1 MNSVQKLVCGF
12 VCLTAVSFTASAAA
26 GALPEGYTEVEY
38 IQGNGSDARIVTNYT
53 PVPGK
58 DKIEAEVEFPTL
70 DTATIWCARGST
82 ASTDTWSL
90 FMSDNTFRFDYF
102 NDTTKPVA
110 GFTCAANKR
119 YKVVVEGCK
128 FDIYSDGS
136 RSGGYEHSKV
146 ENFNAGGPVVLFA
159 SYYDGTDNHLGNW
172 SKHKLYSF
180 KVWRLGKLI
189 HYFVPCK
196 DSSGKGAL
204 VDLCDSPAT
213 LTVDGTFTAGGEGHF
228 FEDSYFAHADQA
240 GKLPTGCVALEYI
253 ETTSTEGAG
262 SSGEGD
268 QYILLDYTPTS
279 SSVIETEVAMRTKD
293 YNQSVFCTRGADN
306 NKKAL
311 SLYWIAANGTVPNDK
326 GLRYDYDENTQFSGF
341 DSITTEKHL
350 LQCTPDG
357 LSIDGAPAA
366 GTKPNPHDFTVEGKG
381 MMLFASYSKNRT
393 ESRGNYA
400 KLRLYSFKAYDGGSA
415 TPAVDL
421 VPCSNTT
428 THAVFLFDV
437 ANNRAYLNQG
447 VTPFVG
453 GRLGLF
459 TVEPIADQELVV
471 PMDLPKP
478 VVRDCASGEVLVE
491 GTHYTLSYSGAV
503 NTFGMVEVSVTGV
516 GDYEDSSVVT
526 VRYQNLKVKTLNVNA
541 FTFTMGIT
549 PAADKVSEPLTNFPV
564 LVRLS
569 AARQKRF
576 DPSKCGTNGSD
587 LRFVLEDGT
596 ILSHEIDYWTTDG
609 DCCVWVNV
617 PSLTADTKIIA
628 CWGRHEGRS
637 IPYVE
642 PAETWPDFVGVWHFS
657 EPGGSA
663 KDSSGNGYD
672 TTNETATVASTEAKI
687 GLSRATDGK
696 AAFRTGVTDLLTA
709 AGKKNISDVQ
719 KFTVSGWMY
728 ESTGVAE
735 GYRGLFNKGGVSVAR
750 GWAQNTQGNLTT
762 MNCQGGQAQ
771 LQVNVDSMYGK
782 WTHFE
787 VCYAGDGNTSTCWVD
802 GGAKKGTATNMKPT
816 ASNDEL
822 RFLSSLTGYGDE
834 LRIRNGTVS
843 EAWAVA
849 DYQNQATDTFLS
861 YGKVKSHDGLIL
873 FVR

>member
-1 MNSVQKLVCGF
+1 MKRLFACAAIAAG
-12 VCLTAVSFTASAAA
+12 VSFTASAA
-26 GALPEGYTEVEY
+26 GALPE
-38 IQGNGSDARIVTNYT
+38 DC
-53 PVPGK
+53 
-58 DKIEAEVEFPTL
+58 L
-70 DTATIWCARGST
+70 
-82 ASTDTWSL
+82 
-90 FMSDNTFRFDYF
+90 
-102 NDTTKPVA
+102 
-110 GFTCAANKR
+110 
-119 YKVVVEGCK
+119 
-128 FDIYSDGS
+128 
-136 RSGGYEHSKV
+136 
-146 ENFNAGGPVVLFA
+146 
-159 SYYDGTDNHLGNW
+159 
-172 SKHKLYSF
+172 
-180 KVWRLGKLI
+180 
-189 HYFVPCK
+189 
-196 DSSGKGAL
+196 
-204 VDLCDSPAT
+204 
-213 LTVDGTFTAGGEGHF
+213 
-228 FEDSYFAHADQA
+228 
-240 GKLPTGCVALEYI
+240 ALEYI
-253 ETTSTEGAG
+253 ETTSTGVAG
-262 SSGEGD
+262 NAGQGD

-279 SSVIETEVAMRTKD
+279 NSVVEAEVAMLAKA
-293 YNQSVFCTRGADN
+293 YNQSVFCARGAKN
-306 NKKAL
+306 NENAF
-311 SLYWIAANGTVPNDK
+311 SLFWLGSGSDPNR
-326 GLRYDYDENTQFSGF
+326 GLRYDYDAAIQYSGF
-341 DSITTEKHL
+341 GAIEKDKKYM
-350 LQCTPDG
+350 LQCAPGG
-357 LSIDGAPAA
+357 LSIDGNPAA
-366 GTKPNPHDFTVEGKG
+366 GTRPTPHSFKVEGKG
-381 MMLFASYSKNRT
+381 MMLFASYSGNDTGTR
-393 ESRGNYA
+393 SNYA

-421 VPCSNTT
+421 VPCSNKTS
-428 THAVFLFDV
+428 HAVFLYDV
-437 ANNRAYLNQG
+437 ANDKSYFNQG
-447 VTPFVG
+447 TTPFVG
-453 GRLGLF
+453 GLPVLF
-459 TVEPIADQELVV
+459 TVDPIADQELVV

-478 VVRDCASGEVLVE
+478 VVRDSASGEVLVE

-503 NTFGMVEVSVTGV
+503 NTFGTVEVSVAGI
-516 GDYEDSSVVT
+516 GDYAGSSVVT

-541 FTFTMGIT
+541 FTFTMDIT

-617 PSLTADTKIIA
+617 PSLTADTKIVA

-672 TTNETATVASTEAKI
+672 TTNETETVASTTSKI

-696 AAFRTGVTDLLTA
+696 AFRTGVTDLLTA
-709 AGKKNISDVQ
+709 AGKKNITNVQ

-728 ESTGVAE
+728 ENTGVKE
-735 GYRGLFNKGGVSVAR
+735 GYRQLFWKSSGYSAD
-750 GWAQNTQGNLTT
+750 GWYQNTQNCLTKI
-762 MNCQGGQAQ
+762 NCLGSNTAQ
-771 LQVNVDSMYGK
+771 LQVDFESMYGR

-822 RFLSSLTGYGDE
+822 RFLASLTGYGDE

-861 YGKVKSHDGLIL
+861 YGKVKSHNGLTL
-873 FVR
+873 LLR

>member
-1 MNSVQKLVCGF
+1 MNSVQKFVCGF
-12 VCLTAVSFTASAAA
+12 VCLTAVSFTASAA
-26 GALPEGYTEVEY
+26 GVLPEGYTEIEY
-38 IQGNGSDARIVTNYT
+38 IQGNGSNARIVTDYT

-102 NDTTKPVA
+102 NDTTRKVA

-119 YKVVVEGCK
+119 YKVVAEGCK

-159 SYYDGTDNHLGNW
+159 SYYNGTDKNLGNW

-253 ETTSTEGAG
+253 ETTSTGKSG

-279 SSVIETEVAMRTKD
+279 NSVIETEVAMRTKD
-293 YNQSVFCTRGADN
+293 YNQSVFCTRGTDN

-311 SLYWIAANGTVPNDK
+311 SLFWIAANGTVPNDK

-478 VVRDCASGEVLVE
+478 VVRDCESGDVLVE

-503 NTFGMVEVSVTGV
+503 NTFGTVEVSVTGV

-526 VRYQNLKVKTLNVNA
+526 VRYRNLKVKTLNVNA

-587 LRFVLEDGT
+587 LRFALEDGT

-617 PSLTADTKIIA
+617 PSLTADTKIVA

-696 AAFRTGVTDLLTA
+696 AFRTGVTDLLSA
-709 AGKKNISDVQ
+709 AGKKNISNVRW
-719 KFTVSGWMY
+719 FTVSGWMY
-728 ESTGVAE
+728 ESTGESA
-735 GYRGLFNKGGVSVAR
+735 GYRMLFKKYGSNN
-750 GWAQNTQGNLTT
+750 GWQVGTENNLTRIAV
-762 MNCQGGQAQ
+762 CGGNTARFFD
-771 LQVNVDSMYGK
+771 LTYPINDR

-787 VCYAGDGNTSTCWVD
+787 IVYSGDINKAAFWVD
-802 GGAKKGTATNMKPT
+802 GVKKDGAIMNTT
-816 ASNDEL
+816 ASDHEL
-822 RFLSSLTGYGDE
+822 MFLASLTGYGDE

-843 EAWAVA
+843 EAWAKA